1 MTILELVRFYSLRSF
16 TQYAPFTYKC
26 LPARRTTADWWTVTF
41 GGPADDSNLTTN
53 IGSILEPPNIFY
65 SQVYSIADTIAQNR
79 SFFWDSA
86 NQILYLHIDQNTL
99 PVVESFA
106 SGITFGYTDSNVIY
120 IDNVLYEPLLKSIP
134 SLAQQADLAEY
145 KQMAFINGELV
156 LDNTGGHFD
165 SILED
170 SIYGNDAFI
179 YQLDTQPDIIDYP
192 RSALKQ
198 LASLYV
204 EDYQHSIEEFS
215 ITVQDQRK
223 SHNAN
228 LLLQSFYDGNPVPVI
243 YGPITSVP
251 AKMIDDTL
259 IPVSFRVATELTSL
273 GTIECE
279 GDFGWQAVT
288 PISYDL
294 ANGTFLLSATFA
306 RSPGNGLGED
316 TGSVLPCR
324 VRNCIGIPNS
334 SVLDVI
340 KHINSSVLGIEY
352 NASNYDLSA
361 WASASALLCPVGVV
375 FNQQQEVYKAIATLQ
390 NGANLGFRYEISP
403 EGLRSVRIDDWQRS
417 IDHTVFWEDIKDN
430 LTLRTVTD
438 STLIAAVV
446 AVDYLHDYTEDAWTR
461 YVNNRLYDEVLLKY
475 RQGPT
480 LTIEA
485 LMLTEAFAQQRSEFA
500 LERYASIPRRVAVM
514 LHGKEWYGVQIYDM
528 LAIEL
533 AIPGRPYLGWWEAQV
548 ISIDPDFDE
557 LSNKIEAVLVRR
569 VQT

>member
-1 MTILELVRFYSLRSF
+1 E
-16 TQYAPFTYKC
+16 
-26 LPARRTTADWWTVTF
+26 
-41 GGPADDSNLTTN
+41 
-53 IGSILEPPNIFY
+53 
-65 SQVYSIADTIAQNR
+65 QNR
-79 SFFWDSA
+79 SFYWDDA
-86 NQILYLHIDQNTL
+86 NQILYIHIDINTL
-99 PVVESFA
+99 PVVSSFS
-106 SGITFGYTDSNVIY
+106 SGYTFGYTDSNVIY

-134 SLAQQADLAEY
+134 SIAQQADLAEY

-165 SILED
+165 AILED

-179 YQLDTQPDIIDYP
+179 YELDAQPNIIDYP

-223 SHNAN
+223 AHNAN
-228 LLLQSFYDGNPVPVI
+228 LLQEFFEDGNPVPLM
-243 YGPITSVP
+243 YGPIRSVS
-251 AKMIDDTL
+251 AKVIDDTQ
-259 IPVSFRVATELTSL
+259 IPVMFRVATELTAL

-294 ANGTFLLSATFA
+294 ANGTFLLSATYA
-306 RSPGNGLGED
+306 RSPGNSLGED

-324 VRNCIGIPNS
+324 VRNCVGIPNN

-340 KHINSSVLGIEY
+340 KHINSSVLDIEY
-352 NASNYDLSA
+352 NASNYNLSA

-390 NGANLGFRYEISP
+390 NGANLGFRYEITP
-403 EGLRSVRIDDWQRS
+403 DGLRSVRIDDWARPV
-417 IDHTVFWEDIKDN
+417 DYTVFWDDIKDN
-430 LTLRTVTD
+430 LTLKAVTD

-446 AVDYLHDYTEDAWTR
+446 AVDYLHDYAEDAWTR
-461 YVNNRLYDEVLLKY
+461 YVNDRLYDEVLLKY
-475 RQGPT
+475 RQAPT

-485 LMLTEAFAQQRSEFA
+485 LMLTEAFAEQRSEFA
-500 LERYASIPRRVAVM
+500 LERYSSIPRKIQIQ
-514 LHGKEWYGVQIYDM
+514 LHGRDYYGVQIYDM

-533 AIPGRPYLGWWEAQV
+533 SIPGRPYLGWWEAQV

-557 LSNKIEAVLVRR
+557 LSNAIEAVLVRR
-569 VQT
+569 IPN